1 MNRLDPQK
9 IFSPSEWA
17 ILSRR
22 NDALSMGLVLHA
34 WAIIIA
40 AFCLFALWP
49 NPLTWLIA
57 VMLIGTRQLGLAI
70 LMHEAAHG
78 GLHRD
83 RRINDAIGKWLC
95 AAPIGASLHA
105 YRPYHLRH
113 HRYTQTKDDPDLSLS
128 AAFPVSR
135 ASMRRKVLRDLFG
148 VTFYRQRLVPLFL
161 GVRAALSRRHLSR
174 DKDRAI
180 DFRVVDLGNRG
191 QGAFLIV
198 NLGLIVVLALFHQA
212 HLYFVLWLA
221 ALATWFPLVTR
232 IRNIG
237 EHACIEDGDNLLRQA
252 RDVRANALER
262 LFIAPYW
269 VHYHLMHHLF
279 MYLPC
284 YRLEAAHLMLAA
296 KNYGAQMEVQ
306 PSYRA
311 VMAKVLLPEPVQAPP
326 A

>member
-1 MNRLDPQK
+1 MTRLDPK
-9 IFSPSEWA
+9 AVFSPAEWA

-22 NDALSMGLVLHA
+22 SDWVSVGLVLHA

-57 VMLIGTRQLGLAI
+57 IMLIGTRQLGLAI

-78 GLHRD
+78 GLHHNQ
-83 RRINDAIGKWLC
+83 RINDMIGKWLC
-95 AAPIGASLHA
+95 AAPIGASLQA

-113 HRYTQTKDDPDLSLS
+113 HLYTQTKDDPDLSLS

-135 ASMRRKVLRDLFG
+135 ASMRRKMLRDLFG
-148 VTFYRQRLVPLFL
+148 LTFYRQRLLPFFL
-161 GVRAALSRRHLSR
+161 GLRAAFSRRSLSR
-174 DKDRAI
+174 DKDKAI
-180 DFRVVDLGNRG
+180 DFRVVNIGNGG

-198 NLGLIVVLALFHQA
+198 NIGLIVILALLHQA
-212 HLYFVLWLA
+212 HLYLLLWLG

-237 EHACIEDGDNLLRQA
+237 EHACIENGDHVLRQA

-262 LFIAPYW
+262 LLIAPYW

-284 YRLEAAHLMLAA
+284 YRLEAAHRLFVARG
-296 KNYGAQMEVQ
+296 YGAQMEIQ
-306 PSYRA
+306 PSYQA
-311 VMAKVLLPEPVQAPP
+311 VFAKVLLPEPVEAQRG
-326 A
+326 